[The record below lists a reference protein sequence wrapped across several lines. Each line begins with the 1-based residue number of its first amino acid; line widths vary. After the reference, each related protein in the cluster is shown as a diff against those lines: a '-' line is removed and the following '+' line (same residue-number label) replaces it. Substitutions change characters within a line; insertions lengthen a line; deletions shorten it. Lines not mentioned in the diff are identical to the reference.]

1 MTAFDAAAE
10 LGKEGIETL
19 IVFLGANNALRTVT
33 ELRVEWSGNNFR
45 DPVGKRDYTV
55 WRPEHFASE
64 YAEVLAAIRK
74 INAQHVILCTVP
86 HVTIAPIAHGLGGK
100 IEIGSRYFPYYA
112 RPWVRDTDFDPQR
125 DQHITGAQAWAVDT
139 AIDMYNDGIE
149 QAVANA
155 RRVGKDW

>member
-45 DPVGKRDYTV
+45 DPGGKRDYTV

-100 IEIGSRYFPYYA
+100 SSE
-112 RPWVRDTDFDPQR
+112 V
-125 DQHITGAQAWAVDT
+125 
-139 AIDMYNDGIE
+139 
-149 QAVANA
+149 
-155 RRVGKDW
+155 RRVGNECVSTCRSRWAPCH